1 MHFCV
6 NNWQLISTHTLEV
19 YIFDCN
25 KYNSMFTYCT
35 YSFLF
40 INIPIW
46 WQCYIIAPNYT
57 RNICKEWK
65 SKWNN
70 NIVRTHLYIV
80 YKALNV
86 TFMNYSSNRIKII
99 LKNMIWSWGGGG
111 GGAGEAPSH
120 SHTHT
125 PEPRACA
132 KGRRG
137 PGRWRTQRALRAGGR
152 RGRGVEGRGGSCGR
166 VNPPP
171 RAAQVGRACG
181 ARGGAWLPTA
191 L

>member
-19 YIFDCN
+19 YIFECN

-111 GGAGEAPSH
+111 
-120 SHTHT
+120 
-125 PEPRACA
+125 
-132 KGRRG
+132 RRG
-137 PGRWRTQRALRAGGR
+137 KGVFLCLNWRSFMSNNCYQYNKGLTSWFLKRNCR
-152 RGRGVEGRGGSCGR
+152 RIVGNCFWVSNSSEGCF
-166 VNPPP
+166 
-171 RAAQVGRACG
+171 
-181 ARGGAWLPTA
+181 
-191 L
+191 